1 MKIDTRNVRAYV
13 NQCAALQMIAAGNKL
28 TDGRGY
34 TPEGGPIYT
43 RLRRL
48 EMKARRMAE
57 AECNGTLPEGAWE
70 KFVETTTRT
79 IERIFGGPVP
89 GFFVNGDP
97 RGYALKID
105 PEKVPVGMSTDW
117 GECGIL
123 APEF

>member
-13 NQCAALQMIAAGNKL
+13 NQCAALNSLRAE
-28 TDGRGY
+28 TVTPDGGY
-34 TPEGGPIYT
+34 Q

-89 GFFVNGDP
+89 GFFVNSDP

-105 PEKVPVGMSTDW
+105 PSHGKVPEGMSTDW
-117 GECGIL
+117 GGCGIL